1 MVGAGCMTDP
11 NVLGGDKYGLKFLFA
26 SGDTRIVHLF
36 RAAGMGAGSNADEF
50 PDELLSL
57 QEANSGLEG
66 SVYAVP
72 VGKVFYMLAFTCYS
86 ESANDLMLS
95 IQRNSTINNQ
105 ALGDNLYQT
114 NVDFSNSAAGGTD
127 ARHFVVGGLQFNAGD
142 YVTPY
147 GLAGAGNSGRWGFQC
162 WGVEC
167 DV

>member
-1 MVGAGCMTDP
+1 MTDP

-36 RAAGMGAGSNADEF
+36 RSAGMGAGSNASEF
-50 PDELLSL
+50 PNELLSL

-66 SVYAVP
+66 SVYVVP
-72 VGKVFYMLAFTCYS
+72 VAKKFFMMSFYCLGEGTTDMK
-86 ESANDLMLS
+86 LS

-105 ALGDNLYQT
+105 ALGDNLWQGYWEMGADSPNRT
-114 NVDFSNSAAGGTD
+114 ETCV
-127 ARHFVVGGLQFNAGD
+127 HGLQFNAGD

-147 GLAGAGNSGRWGFQC
+147 NLLGAGHLRWGFQC

-167 DV
+167 DA

>member
-1 MVGAGCMTDP
+1 MTDP
-11 NVLGGDKYGLKFLFA
+11 NVLGGDQYGLKFLFE
-26 SGDTRIVHLF
+26 SGNTRIVQLF
-36 RAAGMGAGSNADEF
+36 RAAGMGAGSNANEF
-50 PDELLSL
+50 PNELLSL

-72 VGKVFYMLAFTCYS
+72 ALKKFLMLAFTCYS
-86 ESANDLMLS
+86 ESPTDLKLS
-95 IQRNSTINNQ
+95 IQRNSTINNS

-114 NVDFSNSAAGGTD
+114 FCDFSTGSD

-147 GLAGAGNSGRWGFQC
+147 FLGSAGSAGRWGFQC

-167 DV
+167 DA